1 MSTTGTSSAE
11 QGKLVAITA
20 TVQRR
25 TNVAGRERA
34 EEGHFSLLAMP
45 FPINGIFFLKNT
57 NMQDD
62 KPGASSSR
70 LGRLSDMG

>member
-1 MSTTGTSSAE
+1 MSTTGTSAE

-25 TNVAGRERA
+25 TNVVGHERA

>member
-25 TNVAGRERA
+25 TNVAGCERA

-45 FPINGIFFLKNT
+45 FPINGIFF
-57 NMQDD
+57 
-62 KPGASSSR
+62 S
-70 LGRLSDMG
+70 